1 MSGQTEGNDKKTQQI
16 KMKFDSLLRQAKEIN
31 NIDAVFTV
39 LAIQLK
45 DTSTMFKNDYE
56 KPGGMNLKFQGD
68 KVSGGIFDLFI
79 RKWWLS
85 FNKMMFEDVAKL
97 FENYKSYVK
106 GEPYEFEQAKTS
118 LNQFFN
124 WKVQKFETEVNLKTH
139 KELKEQFD
147 GINVSND
154 YKKWFLNSMN
164 DTFSKFSIPAVEN
177 LRKYIDHSLIEISK
191 SNDVIYSLHNSLIPL
206 SGLHVRLGNLDE
218 GLISLIECIKLAQNK
233 KDNQGIIK
241 WLVWLQQIIKA
252 FGNVEQAEML
262 ILEQILIQW
271 WIYNLPQVFNSMAL
285 EYAQMSTVYK
295 RHNFSRGLQRIK
307 RVKTEEKMQNSKDT
321 SDDIISLIMSATQNN
336 LMKLHQ
342 GNIQKE
348 VHSEIKNYHV
358 ETKPMFR
365 IIRSFQWVNEGED
378 ALMLSNV
385 NSLVSNFPEALKNID
400 ITNSLY
406 QIISKLK
413 IKDDYKKKYID
424 MISGQ
429 TSKNDYYFIKLV
441 LEHTIAL
448 KKYQLDSWRA
458 LEEMMLLYND
468 KTNSQFE
475 YWTIWERRL
484 QRLFKE
490 ELYYNALISAKEFIK
505 FCEKQGFV
513 LKKLQYELFIAKVN
527 LKWDSY
533 HEALFQALKIIEKTE
548 EWQMTVLNL
557 NSRLVLAE
565 IHIEMG
571 AYYESLT
578 LLNEISTELISRWDS
593 ETVASFYTLKARTL
607 FLLSSEVINNEKCAV
622 ALRKAAIKELEDSLS
637 LWDKDDLY
645 QQMREALF
653 LKSVIAFQLAITYE
667 NKDKLI
673 HKFEEF
679 RSMSESCAKEFNN
692 IDDFIQQT
700 IETAKVVEIKQ

>member
-1 MSGQTEGNDKKTQQI
+1 
-16 KMKFDSLLRQAKEIN
+16 
-31 NIDAVFTV
+31 
-39 LAIQLK
+39 
-45 DTSTMFKNDYE
+45 
-56 KPGGMNLKFQGD
+56 
-68 KVSGGIFDLFI
+68 
-79 RKWWLS
+79 
-85 FNKMMFEDVAKL
+85 
-97 FENYKSYVK
+97 
-106 GEPYEFEQAKTS
+106 
-118 LNQFFN
+118 
-124 WKVQKFETEVNLKTH
+124 
-139 KELKEQFD
+139 
-147 GINVSND
+147 
-154 YKKWFLNSMN
+154 
-164 DTFSKFSIPAVEN
+164 
-177 LRKYIDHSLIEISK
+177 
-191 SNDVIYSLHNSLIPL
+191 
-206 SGLHVRLGNLDE
+206 
-218 GLISLIECIKLAQNK
+218 
-233 KDNQGIIK
+233 
-241 WLVWLQQIIKA
+241 
-252 FGNVEQAEML
+252 
-262 ILEQILIQW
+262 
-271 WIYNLPQVFNSMAL
+271 
-285 EYAQMSTVYK
+285 
-295 RHNFSRGLQRIK
+295 
-307 RVKTEEKMQNSKDT
+307 
-321 SDDIISLIMSATQNN
+321 
-336 LMKLHQ
+336 
-342 GNIQKE
+342 
-348 VHSEIKNYHV
+348 
-358 ETKPMFR
+358 
-365 IIRSFQWVNEGED
+365 
-378 ALMLSNV
+378 
-385 NSLVSNFPEALKNID
+385 
-400 ITNSLY
+400 
-406 QIISKLK
+406 
-413 IKDDYKKKYID
+413 
-424 MISGQ
+424 
-429 TSKNDYYFIKLV
+429 
-441 LEHTIAL
+441 
-448 KKYQLDSWRA
+448 
-458 LEEMMLLYND
+458 MMLLYND

-513 LKKLQYELFIAKVN
+513 FKKLQYELFIAKVN

-607 FLLSSEVINNEKCAV
+607 FLLSSEVTNNEKCAV